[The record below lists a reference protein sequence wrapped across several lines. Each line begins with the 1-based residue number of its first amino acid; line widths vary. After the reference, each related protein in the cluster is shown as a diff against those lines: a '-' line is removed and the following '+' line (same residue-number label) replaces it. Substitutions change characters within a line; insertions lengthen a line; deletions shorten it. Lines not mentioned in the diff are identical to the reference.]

1 MKEPESTKRVLSIEL
16 DDAVKKVS
24 ITGLNS
30 ENNVIMK
37 QDLDEKDLDQVSGGG
52 GKLDII
58 PIGFKPPGAREPVNE
73 PKDGGISGGW

>member
-1 MKEPESTKRVLSIEL
+1 
-16 DDAVKKVS
+16 
-24 ITGLNS
+24 
-30 ENNVIMK
+30 MK
-37 QDLDEKDLDQVSGGG
+37 QDLDEKDLDQVSSGG